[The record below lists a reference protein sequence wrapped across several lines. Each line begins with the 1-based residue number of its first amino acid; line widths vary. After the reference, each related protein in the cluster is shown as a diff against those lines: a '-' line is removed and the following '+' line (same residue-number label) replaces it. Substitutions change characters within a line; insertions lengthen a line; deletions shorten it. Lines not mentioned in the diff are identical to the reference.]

1 MWEALPVEDGRIYM
15 ARRTNVELKGYWTRI
30 LDDFRESNSGIT
42 QYCQEHKVSKA
53 SLYKWSQQLGIP
65 LKKQYAINELRQIDK
80 EDVQSNATDKAPFS
94 FIELNVSPPAVSP
107 SLSVPVKFE
116 LLFSRQRCLKI
127 EATSRWED
135 LVGMIKALVN

>member
-94 FIELNVSPPAVSP
+94 FIELNVSPPAVSS